1 MLMKFAGAAAL
12 AVWTGLSAYPAAAQT
27 TPANTLVIAEPFEPQ
42 TLDPTTNTIDLITT
56 ITQNVFEPLY
66 AFDRTWQP
74 APILA
79 AGPAKISEDAK
90 TVTIPLRQ
98 GVKFHNGQTMS
109 SADVVASLQRWQKLS
124 PRGKLAAEATE
135 SIRAVDEQTVEIRLK
150 QPFAPLLSLLSFF
163 NAAAAMMPKAEAEA
177 AMDGPIR
184 DIGKYIGTGPF
195 RIVERRPDQ
204 FLRLERFDAYAGP
217 EGAASGFA
225 GQRAARVNE
234 LRFVPVPNA
243 NTRLEGVLSGQFDV
257 ADALSSE
264 FYDRVKASERVA
276 PFVPKPGGWI
286 LLVMNTKQGPTA
298 NLAFRQ
304 AVQAV
309 LDHDSIML
317 AAFGNPDFFA
327 IHPGLYQAPSPFVSD
342 AGANAFNRK
351 DLARAKQ
358 LLDQS
363 GYKGESFRIIT
374 SQQYDFVYKA
384 ALVAAENLRQI
395 GIKAELVTMDWA
407 SVLEKRNDPAIW
419 EAFVTFHGFVPEPAL
434 FTILNPSYAGW
445 WDTPAKRAA
454 LDRFN
459 SIVDPAAR
467 AQTWAE
473 VQRLFLEEAPTVQ
486 LGEYYSLVG
495 VSKKVQGYQP
505 IPLAP
510 FWNVSK

>member
-1 MLMKFAGAAAL
+1 MKFAGAAAL
-12 AVWTGLSAYPAAAQT
+12 AVWTGLSACPAAAQT

-98 GVKFHNGQTMS
+98 GVKFHNGRTMS

-264 FYDRVKASERVA
+264 FYDRV
-276 PFVPKPGGWI
+276 
-286 LLVMNTKQGPTA
+286 
-298 NLAFRQ
+298 
-304 AVQAV
+304 
-309 LDHDSIML
+309 
-317 AAFGNPDFFA
+317 
-327 IHPGLYQAPSPFVSD
+327 
-342 AGANAFNRK
+342 
-351 DLARAKQ
+351 
-358 LLDQS
+358 
-363 GYKGESFRIIT
+363 
-374 SQQYDFVYKA
+374 
-384 ALVAAENLRQI
+384 
-395 GIKAELVTMDWA
+395 
-407 SVLEKRNDPAIW
+407 
-419 EAFVTFHGFVPEPAL
+419 
-434 FTILNPSYAGW
+434 
-445 WDTPAKRAA
+445 
-454 LDRFN
+454 
-459 SIVDPAAR
+459 
-467 AQTWAE
+467 
-473 VQRLFLEEAPTVQ
+473 
-486 LGEYYSLVG
+486 
-495 VSKKVQGYQP
+495 
-505 IPLAP
+505 
-510 FWNVSK
+510 